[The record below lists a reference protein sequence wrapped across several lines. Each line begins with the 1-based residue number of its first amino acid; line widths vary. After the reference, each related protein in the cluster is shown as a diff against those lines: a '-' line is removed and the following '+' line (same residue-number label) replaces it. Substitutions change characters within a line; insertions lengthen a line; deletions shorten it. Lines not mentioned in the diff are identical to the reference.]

1 MEENNKDKIL
11 KEAENSNKEIDDRI
25 ELTRKQRF
33 ANKVHP
39 NGSLILMFVI
49 IILLGVAI
57 GTIYLDN
64 FVKVSM
70 CLFIVSCLL
79 VILSYNFLKFY
90 NISYLLLIFIL
101 SIYSLIATYAFNNN
115 DLLYQVPILCFLFN
129 IILVCGK
136 FLDLKK
142 VSNKKF
148 NITSFILL
156 PLLLISNIVVISLFT
171 LINYKLLTL
180 VLMCLNLVFII
191 YNLVYLIIF
200 NNKIVSLSS
209 KN

>member
-1 MEENNKDKIL
+1 
-11 KEAENSNKEIDDRI
+11 
-25 ELTRKQRF
+25 
-33 ANKVHP
+33 
-39 NGSLILMFVI
+39 
-49 IILLGVAI
+49 
-57 GTIYLDN
+57 
-64 FVKVSM
+64 M
-70 CLFIVSCLL
+70 CLFIVSCLS

-115 DLLYQVPILCFLFN
+115 DLLYQAPILCFLFN
-129 IILVCGK
+129 IILVSGK

-148 NITSFILL
+148 NITSFIIL
-156 PLLLISNIVVISLFT
+156 PLLLISNIVLISLFS

-180 VLMCLNLVFII
+180 ILMCLNLVFII
-191 YNLVYLIIF
+191 YNLVYLVIF
-200 NNKIVSLSS
+200 SNKIVSLTS

>member
-1 MEENNKDKIL
+1 MEENNKEKIL
-11 KEAENSNKEIDDRI
+11 QEAENSDKEIDDRI

-101 SIYSLIATYAFNNN
+101 SI
-115 DLLYQVPILCFLFN
+115 
-129 IILVCGK
+129 
-136 FLDLKK
+136 
-142 VSNKKF
+142 
-148 NITSFILL
+148 
-156 PLLLISNIVVISLFT
+156 LLLLSYI
-171 LINYKLLTL
+171 LI
-180 VLMCLNLVFII
+180 
-191 YNLVYLIIF
+191 
-200 NNKIVSLSS
+200 
-209 KN
+209 